1 MPPEQPFWIKQWA
14 LVLDAPLPFLACVAV
29 AVGIIW
35 ILVNWSY
42 SRQIDGLKQ
51 QVAAADQNMRLFR
64 DQIPILEKQLQAVQ
78 SSVQRHDSYAAI
90 GETTASAATTIAAL
104 STLHSDLFIPVR
116 NRPPKKKD

>member
-14 LVLDAPLPFLACVAV
+14 LVLDAPLPFLACLAV
-29 AVGIIW
+29 AIGIVW

-64 DQIPILEKQLQAVQ
+64 DQVPVLEKQLQAVQ

-104 STLHSDLFIPVR
+104 RTLHSDFFIPVR